1 MKIYSF
7 PPIEANNATVLI
19 LGTMPSVQ
27 SLLHKQ
33 YYGNKLN
40 SFWQLM
46 FAVFEQPFTND
57 YETKT
62 QLLLTNK
69 ICLWDVLQACEREG
83 SSDND
88 IEHEVAND
96 IAGLL
101 AKNKSITTLC
111 FNRKNAE
118 RYFRKHIGTIKDI
131 NQVVLPSTSPANT
144 WLNYVN
150 KLKEWMIIKSL
161 INLTK

>member
-7 PPIEANNATVLI
+7 PPIQANNAKVLI

-27 SLLHKQ
+27 SLLHNQ
-33 YYGNKLN
+33 YYGNKQN

-57 YETKT
+57 YGAKT
-62 QLLLTNK
+62 RLLLANK
-69 ICLWDVLQACEREG
+69 ICLWDVLQACERKG

-88 IEHEVAND
+88 IKYKVAND

-101 AKNKSITTLC
+101 AKNKSITTIC
-111 FNRKNAE
+111 FNGKNAE
-118 RYFRKHIGTIKDI
+118 KYFQKLIGTIKGI

-144 WLNYVN
+144 WLNYSA
-150 KLKEWMIIKSL
+150 KLKQWSVVKTLVSV
-161 INLTK
+161 